1 MAKTTRYGVE
11 VVWNGETLYYQRGVH
26 SPSYVL
32 LEGASATTDFAELG
46 RWEEYVKNDVA
57 NGSVTSY
64 QLVEIELK
72 ASPAPGLDNEIKD
85 AVIAEARAK
94 LTQLERDVLGI

>member
-1 MAKTTRYGVE
+1 MAKQTRYGVE

-26 SPSYVL
+26 GPSYVP
-32 LEGASATTDFAELG
+32 LEGASGTDDFAELG
-46 RWEEYVKNDVA
+46 TWEEYVKNDVA

-85 AVIAEARAK
+85 AIATEALAK
-94 LTQLERDVLGI
+94 LTQLERTALGL